1 MKRNELYKKA
11 LTKWGEDK
19 QLDKWEEEL
28 TELLLAIKRH
38 RSGRDV
44 SLEDIVSEMVDVEI
58 MNEQGMKI
66 LGIDQQM
73 YYKAKRQKKVR
84 LEKRLK

>member
-1 MKRNELYKKA
+1 MKRNELYEKA
-11 LTKWGEDK
+11 LTKWGEEK

-28 TELLLAIKRH
+28 TELLLAIKRR

-66 LGIDQQM
+66 LGVDQQM
-73 YYKAKRQKKVR
+73 YYKAKRQKKLR
-84 LEKRLK
+84 LEKRL